1 MRSKILTPIFFS
13 LILCL
18 ALIVPAYAQA
28 LTVTTDKDVYGPG
41 ETIKVSGTA
50 VPDSDVTV
58 QIFNPALQL
67 VDIDVARAGADGK
80 YTLSFKI
87 PEKIPT
93 GLWTYGTYL
102 VKAYMAGQVATKT
115 IEIRLAVTVVG
126 KVVDKAGVPIP
137 DADVIIG
144 PASGKTLSD
153 GTFTI
158 GLPAEGTYTVK
169 ISKAGYYSYTG
180 TVAAAIGTNNLGT
193 ITLVSYE
200 DKIAELEK
208 KISDLEKSL
217 SGAAADISAL
227 KTQLASLSK
236 DVDALKGLSKDV
248 SDLKTKTDSLSKD
261 LSALKSYLDALK
273 TQVRVI
279 TDIQSAVRDLRSS
292 VDDLKTAVGGLSG
305 PIAQLPILYAL
316 AIVAIIIAIIAIIL
330 TYRKIVK

>member
-13 LILCL
+13 IILCL
-18 ALIVPAYAQA
+18 ALVVPAYAQA

-50 VPDSDVTV
+50 VPNADVTV

-180 TVAAAIGTNNLGT
+180 TVTAAIGTNNLGT
-193 ITLVSYE
+193 ITLTSYE

-208 KISDLEKSL
+208 ALAAANKDISDLKSKL
-217 SGAAADISAL
+217 DSATRDI
-227 KTQLASLSK
+227 
-236 DVDALKGLSKDV
+236 
-248 SDLKTKTDSLSKD
+248 SDLKSKLDAATKEISDLKSKLD
-261 LSALKSYLDALK
+261 AALKDISTLKSDVSALGTK
-273 TQVRVI
+273 VGVI
-279 TDIQSAVRDLRSS
+279 TDLQAGVRDLRSS
-292 VDDLKTAVGGLSG
+292 VDDLKATVGALAG
-305 PIAQLPILYAL
+305 PIAQLPILYILAIIAIVI
-316 AIVAIIIAIIAIIL
+316 AIVAIVL

>member
-18 ALIVPAYAQA
+18 ALAVPAYAQA
-28 LTVTTDKDVYGPG
+28 LTVTTDKGVYGPG

-67 VDIDVARAGADGK
+67 VDIDVTKAGADGK
-80 YTLSFKI
+80 YTLSFRI

-180 TVAAAIGTNNLGT
+180 TVTAAIGTNNLGT
-193 ITLVSYE
+193 ITLTSYE

-208 KISDLEKSL
+208 ELAAAKKDISDLKSKL
-217 SGAAADISAL
+217 DSATRDI
-227 KTQLASLSK
+227 
-236 DVDALKGLSKDV
+236 
-248 SDLKTKTDSLSKD
+248 SDLKSKLDTATKEISDLKSKLD
-261 LSALKSYLDALK
+261 AALKDISTLKSDVSALS
-273 TQVRVI
+273 TRVGVI
-279 TDIQSAVRDLRSS
+279 ADLQAGVRDLRSS
-292 VDDLKTAVGGLSG
+292 VDDLKATVGALAG
-305 PIAQLPILYAL
+305 PIAQLPILYIL
-316 AIVAIIIAIIAIIL
+316 AIVAIVIAIVAVVL
-330 TYRKIVK
+330 AYRKIVK